1 MNDYIKSY
9 ITENFNVENGNEF
22 TYTIKNDSSNK
33 TYDSGKD
40 YLHKIFVRLTLPAIY
55 SSSSRQFK
63 WIKYLGYNI
72 IKNAK
77 CNIKFNNKTK
87 TSTNIDLF
95 TYTEWLYIWNE
106 INLSEEEKKIH
117 YELIGHTPELYDPA
131 NSSNRNNVYPVSH
144 LNRETYKW
152 IIDDTN
158 TKKANIV
165 NISSDFN
172 YNKPASIPSKTI
184 YIPLNFY
191 FCNNIKDILPLSH
204 IQEIKITITFRPI
217 NELYTVLLQPED
229 FTLSNSNSSITTTNY
244 ETNIRLPPSINFV
257 NNKIPNFSNSA
268 HLDSNSNINNLSMFD
283 VLINKYEIKPL
294 TNGNTS
300 INNFLL
306 DPTGD
311 PINNNIQNIQ
321 TSVNAINLFYDN
333 ICKAQIS
340 LNLIKTTPY
349 NKKNIKYSG
358 LFSQIGLEN
367 VLDTNT
373 NSDGSVKQYS
383 FIISKNISE
392 KINEM
397 FVVFRHA
404 ERENKN
410 DLLNFTNLD
419 YNNKYDWNDSSK
431 NNNTV
436 SYSSNIELI
445 SNSKWEHESTNTS
458 IRMGVDNLGVF
469 YIKKHILEDNV
480 FKYVDIINYK
490 SEDILL
496 ETPSLYNSNSTEIT
510 NEKILDKFKLTVETK
525 DTSDNKKTI
534 SNSSE
539 PYNFYNKVTLY
550 NKYNNT
556 IPGLYYINNTY
567 EKGISKLEFSLCD
580 FNKITINES
589 NEYKSIVFCNQEVLI
604 PLKNI

>member
-9 ITENFNVENGNEF
+9 ITADFNIENGNEF
-22 TYTIKNDSSNK
+22 TYTINNDLLNG
-33 TYDSGKD
+33 TYNSGND

-77 CNIKFNNKTK
+77 CYIKFNDKKTK

-106 INLSEEEKKIH
+106 INLSDEEKKIH

-131 NSSNRNNVYPVSH
+131 NYNNRNNVYPVSH
-144 LNRETYKW
+144 LNKETYKW

-165 NISSDFN
+165 NISNDFN

-191 FCNNIKDILPLSH
+191 FCNNIKDILPLDH
-204 IQEIKITITFRPI
+204 VQIIKISITFRPI

-229 FTLSNSNSSITTTNY
+229 FILSNNNTSISNSNY
-244 ETNIRLPPSINFV
+244 ENDIRLPSSINFV
-257 NNKIPNFSNSA
+257 NNNIPNFSSSA

-294 TNGNTS
+294 STGNTS

-306 DPTGD
+306 DPTSD
-311 PINNNIQNIQ
+311 QINNNIQNRQ
-321 TSVNAINLFYDN
+321 NSVNAINLFYDD

-340 LNLIKTTPY
+340 LNLIKTSTKY
-349 NKKNIKYSG
+349 NKKYIKYSG
-358 LFSQIGLEN
+358 LFSQIGSEN

-373 NSDGSVKQYS
+373 NTDGSVKQYS
-383 FIISKNISE
+383 FIISKKINQ
-392 KINEM
+392 KINEI
-397 FVVFRHA
+397 FIVFRHA

-419 YNNKYDWNDSSK
+419 YNNKFDWDDSSK
-431 NNNTV
+431 NNNTI

-480 FKYVDIINYK
+480 FKYIDIINYK

-496 ETPSLYNSNSTEIT
+496 ENPSLYNSNSTEII
-510 NEKILDKFKLTVETK
+510 NEKILDKFKLTVETN
-525 DTSDNKKTI
+525 DSSNNRKTI
-534 SNSSE
+534 SNTSE
-539 PYNFYNKVTLY
+539 PYNFYNKIKLY
-550 NKYNNT
+550 NKYNST

-580 FNKITINES
+580 FNKININES
-589 NEYKSIVFCNQEVLI
+589 NEYKSIVFYNQEVI
-604 PLKNI
+604 ISLK